1 MTSIIFQHPILA
13 CKNGVLHEMQQNGC
27 TIFATEWN
35 ACECCLCDGTLGIDN
50 LTDDESCLNKTNFEN
65 MMSFSPIG
73 FMDWVDCKCPSCYS
87 CAHTEAINLNNF
99 CLNQDLFAR
108 LSNGAMVH
116 SKEWLSCDCNECFTW
131 SPVND
136 DDVKN
141 RWECSDCYDFIKD
154 DEPDA
159 SRHREL
165 CDDCHERLTYLHK
178 SLNISPVRG
187 SGVLDEEYITDEAL
201 DLEWQTI
208 RKQSRFSRRN
218 KTNTFEACDCVACL
232 LRRHNPT
239 MNVTGCLRH
248 IHRDKFAD
256 WLKKN
261 KRVMKASGERQ
272 ALNEKRRSMFKLN

>member
-1 MTSIIFQHPILA
+1 MTSIIFQHPIRA
-13 CKNGVLHEMQQNGC
+13 CKNGILHEMQQNGC

-35 ACECCLCDGTLGIDN
+35 VCNCPLCDGTLGIDN

-65 MMSFSPIG
+65 MISFSPIR

-87 CAHTEAINLNNF
+87 CAHTEPINLNNF

-108 LSNGAMVH
+108 LSNGTMVH